1 MSLKIVKRS
10 IAVLMASVLLF
21 VLAGCNVD
29 EVNHNNDYVSSVKK
43 YVDNVVTYTREYKE
57 YETTFNCRD
66 VEESK
71 KYIGTMDSLIECF
84 QKILKL
90 QSTDEFDEYDSSLK
104 TLAQSALETITEI
117 KSLTSYAVETGD
129 DTLYK
134 NDEDLMLENYDVL
147 YEGLKDISAEIQ
159 TYWRNA

>member
-1 MSLKIVKRS
+1 MNLRIVKRS
-10 IAVLMASVLLF
+10 IAVLIASVLLL
-21 VLAGCNVD
+21 VLSGCNVD
-29 EVNHNNDYVSSVKK
+29 EVHHNNDYVSAVKK

-71 KYIGTMDSLIECF
+71 KYIGVMDSLIECF
-84 QKILKL
+84 QNILKL

-104 TLAQSALETITEI
+104 FQAQSALETITEI
-117 KSLTSYAVETGD
+117 RSLTSYAVETGD

-134 NDEDLMLENYDVL
+134 NDESTMIENYTTF
-147 YEGLKDISAEIQ
+147 YEQLKDMSAEIQ